1 MIEFTIP
8 GVPVGKGRPRA
19 TKRGKNIA
27 LYTPAKTVSYEGV
40 VALAGQRA
48 MAGRPPSTGP
58 MGASMDIF
66 LPVLASWSKKRQQ
79 AALLGQELPAKKPD
93 MDNVIKAIFDALN
106 GIVWIDDVQVTDMG
120 RVRKRYSLTPGVTL
134 KIWEVRS

>member
-1 MIEFTIP
+1 MIQFTIP

-19 TKRGKNIA
+19 ARRGKGIT
-27 LYTPAKTVSYEGV
+27 LYTPAKTASYESL
-40 VALAGQRA
+40 VALAGQQA
-48 MAGRPPSTGP
+48 MAGCAPYAGP

-66 LPVLASWSKKRQQ
+66 LPVPASWSKERQQ

-106 GIVWIDDVQVTDMG
+106 GIVWLDDVQVTDMG
-120 RVRKRYSLTPGVTL
+120 RVRKRYSLNPGVVL
-134 KIWEVRS
+134 QIWEVKQ